1 MRKKR
6 NFEFSGFVSR
16 NEGKIDN
23 SMSKINVKSAD
34 IVSGFGQV
42 NTGEI
47 SVCYSNIYVK
57 KANEA
62 YGFIKENTGLMRES
76 FFSYEEKQMKREKVV
91 FKDTNNFINLMLL
104 NFRHTF
110 DKYSLWDFE
119 TVWDRPLS
127 DTESFLPKFRVDSFK
142 ASCNTQRIHE
152 IKTEK
157 DLFRMAKKVNEGGSF
172 TKNDCFV
179 LKKDI
184 DLKGK
189 KWIPIGLNV
198 NTPFMASFDGD
209 GHKISNF
216 TIDGK
221 KYRNA
226 AFFGYI
232 REGIVINLDIDGI
245 IRNAENCGGLVGVN
259 DKGFIA
265 CCGVQANFHK
275 CQCAGGFAGK
285 NFGII
290 THCYV
295 VSSMKKKRQFPM
307 WLLFLLLLLILLI
320 ALLLYLLKDEE
331 YPQMPIEPN
340 AIRVD
345 IDENKNENS
354 TDFILEKQV
363 IFNGKQGSL
372 MITNPGKSGKNVQIE
387 IQITD
392 EELLKKMG
400 TTGRSEADQKKLEE
414 NKNYKPATTRT
425 IVAESGL
432 IEPGF
437 QLLSIK
443 QKGLQNGQL
452 LKKGTYDAIAY
463 LKFYDRKSNEKAI
476 MDSQLAIR
484 LIVK

>member
-1 MRKKR
+1 
-6 NFEFSGFVSR
+6 
-16 NEGKIDN
+16 
-23 SMSKINVKSAD
+23 
-34 IVSGFGQV
+34 
-42 NTGEI
+42 
-47 SVCYSNIYVK
+47 
-57 KANEA
+57 
-62 YGFIKENTGLMRES
+62 
-76 FFSYEEKQMKREKVV
+76 
-91 FKDTNNFINLMLL
+91 
-104 NFRHTF
+104 
-110 DKYSLWDFE
+110 
-119 TVWDRPLS
+119 
-127 DTESFLPKFRVDSFK
+127 
-142 ASCNTQRIHE
+142 
-152 IKTEK
+152 
-157 DLFRMAKKVNEGGSF
+157 
-172 TKNDCFV
+172 
-179 LKKDI
+179 
-184 DLKGK
+184 
-189 KWIPIGLNV
+189 
-198 NTPFMASFDGD
+198 
-209 GHKISNF
+209 
-216 TIDGK
+216 
-221 KYRNA
+221 
-226 AFFGYI
+226 
-232 REGIVINLDIDGI
+232 
-245 IRNAENCGGLVGVN
+245 
-259 DKGFIA
+259 
-265 CCGVQANFHK
+265 
-275 CQCAGGFAGK
+275 
-285 NFGII
+285 
-290 THCYV
+290 
-295 VSSMKKKRQFPM
+295 M